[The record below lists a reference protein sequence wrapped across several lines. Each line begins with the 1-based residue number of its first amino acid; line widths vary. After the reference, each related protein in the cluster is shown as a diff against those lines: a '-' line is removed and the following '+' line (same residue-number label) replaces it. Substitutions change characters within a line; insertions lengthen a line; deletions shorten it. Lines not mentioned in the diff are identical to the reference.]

1 MNDLISNLEI
11 QFNERYFNL
20 DKDFIIELN
29 NKADEAGINN
39 VVTGLC
45 EDFSTIGIISEE
57 KELIYEI
64 LFGSNLD
71 GLWGKSLKLDTKL
84 TPNERDCLVLMFSQ
98 QISLKTRT
106 NMIDLFNTFQF
117 ARRSMYENY
126 KYLTVNPE
134 TFSKYNDPN
143 PLIIAKN
150 LRGVIP
156 VRIIEKTE
164 YYKMIFDNVN
174 LDSIDKST
182 KHVYLMYN
190 ERNNYIKIGQ
200 SKNPKLR
207 EKTLQGE
214 EPNLQLLA
222 IWEAPVKVEKELHRL
237 YKDKNIRGEWFD
249 LSFDDLQEIKEY
261 MELRKLKPLTNKL

>member
-1 MNDLISNLEI
+1 MSSHFQDLEF
-11 QFNERYFNL
+11 QFEKRYFSL
-20 DKDFIIELN
+20 DKEYIIELN
-29 NKADEAGINN
+29 DKTDEARINN

-57 KELIYEI
+57 NELIYEI
-64 LFGSNLD
+64 VFGSNLN

-84 TPNERDCLVLMFSQ
+84 APGERDGLVLMFSQ
-98 QISLKTRT
+98 QISLNTKT

-117 ARRSMYENY
+117 ARRSVYESY

-134 TFSKYNDPN
+134 TFTKYNDPN

-150 LRGVIP
+150 VKGVIP
-156 VRIIEKTE
+156 VRIIDKTE
-164 YYKMIFDNVN
+164 YYKMIFDNID
-174 LDSIDKST
+174 LDNIDKST

-214 EPNLQLLA
+214 EPKLHLLA
-222 IWEAPVKVEKELHRL
+222 IWQAPVKIEKELHSL
-237 YKDKNIRGEWFD
+237 YKDKSVRGEWFD
-249 LSFDDLQEIKEY
+249 LSFSDLQEIKQF
-261 MELRKLKPLTNKL
+261 MESR